1 MRWPELPLLAR
12 YLLRELLVPLLLWV
26 AFLFLLLFVMQ
37 FLRGTEV
44 LLGSAVTP
52 WDFLRLI
59 LHLSPHLLVMSLPVG
74 FLLAILLGL
83 GRLGEDRELL
93 ALLSLG
99 ATPWQ
104 LARVPLAVGGVLGV
118 LVLLLASTAEPWG
131 LKQVKVQVSEVIK
144 KNVLGDVRPGVFYE
158 DLTDL
163 TLYAQEVD
171 RERGVWT
178 HVLVHDDRDPRAPLL
193 VLAHEG
199 TVNPSGRGA
208 SLAVGLQGGEVHRAE
223 HTGTDYAVLSFRD
236 GSLSIGVEDSILR
249 KNHFRSPKEELTP
262 RELLAAAEEARER
275 RTEPGALPHRVPRP
289 ARRGADAAGL
299 RAVRRAAGHVL
310 ARGADAG
317 VHARPRRVR
326 RLLHRGAELREL
338 GHRRAA
344 RALARR
350 RRSESHVRRLRDL
363 ALRPSHPAGGG
374 GLMRGLLLRH
384 VLRRYLVLVGAVL
397 AGLLVVF
404 LVADFVDRARAYT
417 GPNWVRDVVE
427 LYGWKA
433 VVATHQLAPAALLL
447 ASATLVSLLRRRG

>member
-1 MRWPELPLLAR
+1 
-12 YLLRELLVPLLLWV
+12 
-26 AFLFLLLFVMQ
+26 
-37 FLRGTEV
+37 EV

-52 WDFLRLI
+52 WDFLRLVV
-59 LHLSPHLLVMSLPVG
+59 HLSPHLLVMSLPVG

-104 LARVPLAVGGVLGV
+104 LARVPLLVGGALGA

-208 SLAVGLQGGEVHRAE
+208 SLAVGLKAGEVHRAE
-223 HTGTDYAVLSFRD
+223 HTGTDYAILTFRD

-249 KNHFRSPKEELTP
+249 KNHFRSPQEELTP
-262 RELLAAAEEARER
+262 RELLATAAQARAGGQR
-275 RTEPGALPHRVPRP
+275 PAPLPTACPARP
-289 ARRGADAAGL
+289 ARRGGDAAGL
-299 RAVRRAAGHVL
+299 RAVRRSAGHVV

-317 VHARPRRVR
+317 LHARAGGVR
-326 RLLHRGAELREL
+326 RLLHRRAQLREL
-338 GHRRAA
+338 GYRRAA
-344 RALARR
+344 RAVARR
-350 RRSESHVRRLRDL
+350 TRPEPRLRRLRGL
-363 ALRPSHPAGGG
+363 ALRPPH
-374 GLMRGLLLRH
+374 
-384 VLRRYLVLVGAVL
+384 
-397 AGLLVVF
+397 
-404 LVADFVDRARAYT
+404 
-417 GPNWVRDVVE
+417 
-427 LYGWKA
+427 
-433 VVATHQLAPAALLL
+433 
-447 ASATLVSLLRRRG
+447 

>member
-1 MRWPELPLLAR
+1 VRLPEIPLLVR

-26 AFLFLLLFVMQ
+26 VFLFLLLFVMQ
-37 FLRGTEV
+37 FLRGTDV

-52 WDFLRLI
+52 WDFLRLVV
-59 LHLSPHLLVMSLPVG
+59 HLSPHLLVMSVPVG

-104 LARVPLAVGGVLGV
+104 IARVPLLVGGVLGALV
-118 LVLLLASTAEPWG
+118 LVLASTAEPWG

-208 SLAVGLQGGEVHRAE
+208 SLAVGLKAGEVHRAE
-223 HTGTDYAVLSFRD
+223 HTGTDYAVLTFRD

-262 RELLAAAEEARER
+262 AELLAAANEARAGGKSPAPFLTAFHVRLAEGL
-275 RTEPGALPHRVPRP
+275 TPLAFALFGVP
-289 ARRGADAAGL
+289 
-299 RAVRRAAGHVL
+299 L
-310 ARGADAG
+310 AMSS
-317 VHARPRRVR
+317 
-326 RLLHRGAELREL
+326 
-338 GHRRAA
+338 RAA
-344 RALARR
+344 RTRGYM
-350 RRSESHVRRLRDL
+350 L
-363 ALRPSHPAGGG
+363 ALGAYVAYYIVERSFENLGTAGRLAPWLAGVAPNLVFG
-374 GLMRGLLLRH
+374 AFGAWLFVRLTRRGL
-384 VLRRYLVLVGAVL
+384 
-397 AGLLVVF
+397 
-404 LVADFVDRARAYT
+404 VA
-417 GPNWVRDVVE
+417 
-427 LYGWKA
+427 
-433 VVATHQLAPAALLL
+433 
-447 ASATLVSLLRRRG
+447 